1 LYSGPV
7 SAQYHPYV
15 RPQEHG
21 NKSDVRWVALTN
33 RDGIGLLA
41 MGMPL
46 LEATATQMPLDVSD
60 GARDGSQRHTT
71 DMRPQD
77 FVALN
82 LDWKQMGVGGDTS
95 WGAPIHPEY
104 TLPAQPYAYSVRLRP
119 FSTKDASPAA
129 LYRQAR

>member
-1 LYSGPV
+1 
-7 SAQYHPYV
+7 
-15 RPQEHG
+15 
-21 NKSDVRWVALTN
+21 
-33 RDGIGLLA
+33 
-41 MGMPL
+41 
-46 LEATATQMPLDVSD
+46 
-60 GARDGSQRHTT
+60 
-71 DMRPQD
+71 MRPQD

-104 TLPAQPYAYSVRLRP
+104 TLPAKPYTYSFRLRP